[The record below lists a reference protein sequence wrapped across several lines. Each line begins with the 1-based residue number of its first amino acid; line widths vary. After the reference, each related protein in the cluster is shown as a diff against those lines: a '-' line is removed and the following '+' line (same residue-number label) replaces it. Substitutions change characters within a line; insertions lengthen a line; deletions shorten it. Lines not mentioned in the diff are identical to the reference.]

1 MREATFKTTTTTKAD
16 KTAKI
21 IKKEQKVRPLLQCEN
36 NQEALKH
43 GKNNLIIF
51 LT

>member
-21 IKKEQKVRPLLQCEN
+21 VKKEQKVRPLLRCEY
-36 NQEALKH
+36 NQEALKP
-43 GKNNLIIF
+43 GKNNLVF